1 MTPPRLLPSGQ
12 TVYDPRG
19 TVAATSCDLAQRLPS
34 LDGIRLGVLD
44 NTKWNASTLLRET
57 VQTLQATLTFGEV
70 TFYRKDNFS
79 RAASAE
85 LIREVAKQSDAVLT
99 AIGD

>member
-19 TVAATSCDLAQRLPS
+19 TVTTSALDLAERLPS
-34 LDGIRLGVLD
+34 LKGVRLGVLD

-57 VQTLQATLTFGEV
+57 VRQLQKGGQIDDV
-70 TFYRKDNFS
+70 TFYRKESFS
-79 RAASAE
+79 RIATPD
-85 LIREVAKQSDAVLT
+85 LIQEISEHSDAVLT